1 MQTHILSNRRI
12 SLNMSSGGELYDA
25 RIEHG
30 IQDAVALVDSL
41 AGIMESTMLKHCAA
55 RKK

>member
-1 MQTHILSNRRI
+1 
-12 SLNMSSGGELYDA
+12 MSSGGELYDA